1 MNFSNYNKHKALVWD
16 GHLSSHNAE
25 KRENNNGGNLIM
37 GEISNGN
44 LCRTKSSRWSWSD
57 GLVEDKGC

>member
-1 MNFSNYNKHKALVWD
+1 MASVT

-44 LCRTKSSRWSWSD
+44 LRRTKSGRWS
-57 GLVEDKGC
+57 